1 LALEP
6 LRFFHF
12 PRFPSFCFHFPIF
25 APFFGIDREA
35 KLSMVSDN
43 QEPSRHRFC
52 KAAVP
57 LSRTVLLQG
66 PSGNHVEEA
75 TLIPRQIL
83 STQGGLFE
91 RKKGLWPFEITITLK
106 EKFPI
111 DEGLLSEEERQRI
124 SNLKREQ
131 KVQRKQVSLDEV
143 DEAYD
148 LVHDIPDSSLDPHQA
163 ALEKER
169 IQLLHEEL
177 DKLPPDQAK
186 VIDAVFFHGEKEKDI
201 ATEMG
206 ISQQS
211 VSYLKKK
218 ALAKLRARLK
228 NKI

>member
-1 LALEP
+1 MAD
-6 LRFFHF
+6 
-12 PRFPSFCFHFPIF
+12 I
-25 APFFGIDREA
+25 
-35 KLSMVSDN
+35 MV
-43 QEPSRHRFC
+43 
-52 KAAVP
+52 
-57 LSRTVLLQG
+57 
-66 PSGNHVEEA
+66 
-75 TLIPRQIL
+75 
-83 STQGGLFE
+83 
-91 RKKGLWPFEITITLK
+91 EITLTSK
-106 EKFPI
+106 KDGSEKVEKFPI
-111 DEGLLSEEERQRI
+111 DEGLYESTKSLSEDERKKFLTKEYRI
-124 SNLKREQ
+124 YKREQ

-186 VIDAVFFHGEKEKDI
+186 VIDAVFFQGKKEKDI